1 MKIDVKDL
9 KNYADKEIVFDG
21 FVDAIRD
28 IKWVQFVVLRDSTG
42 KVQMTIEKSL
52 EENKEMV
59 ELISSLPLE
68 STVRVNCK
76 VVLNPNVKL
85 NGMELIPS
93 KIVVTS
99 RSENEL
105 PFNYKDL
112 DNVNLDTRLD
122 YRFIDLRNDKN
133 MKIFQI
139 QSVIVKYMREY
150 LYNNKF
156 TEIHTPKLIGAA
168 SESGSDVFEVKY
180 FDRKAYLAQS
190 PQFYKQMA
198 MASGFSR
205 IFEVAPCFRAE
216 NSNTS
221 RHATEFT
228 SFDVEFSYINSFD
241 DVMNLEAEML
251 AYALD
256 KTNSE
261 CGDIIKEVF
270 GLEIK
275 VPTLPFPKMALKDV
289 YKELEERYGYV
300 VPEEEKVDLTTEAER
315 LVYKLAQDK
324 FDHEFMFITDYP
336 AEKRAFY
343 HMRNEDGILQGYD
356 LIWRGVEITTGAQRE
371 HRYEE
376 LVKNAREKGLG
387 EDVKFYL
394 EFFKYGCPPHGGFA
408 IGVDRLTM
416 LLLGV
421 SNVKESMFLFRGPNR
436 LNP

>member
-1 MKIDVKDL
+1 
-9 KNYADKEIVFDG
+9 
-21 FVDAIRD
+21 
-28 IKWVQFVVLRDSTG
+28 
-42 KVQMTIEKSL
+42 
-52 EENKEMV
+52 
-59 ELISSLPLE
+59 
-68 STVRVNCK
+68 
-76 VVLNPNVKL
+76 
-85 NGMELIPS
+85 
-93 KIVVTS
+93 
-99 RSENEL
+99 
-105 PFNYKDL
+105 
-112 DNVNLDTRLD
+112 
-122 YRFIDLRNDKN
+122 
-133 MKIFQI
+133 
-139 QSVIVKYMREY
+139 MREY
-150 LYNNKF
+150 LYNHKF

-168 SESGSDVFEVKY
+168 SESGSEVFEVKY

-198 MASGFSR
+198 MASGFNR

-228 SFDVEFSYINSFD
+228 SFDVEFSYINSFN

-251 AYALD
+251 TYALT
-256 KTNSE
+256 KTNEE
-261 CGDIIKEVF
+261 CGEDIKNVF
-270 GLEIK
+270 GTEIK

-300 VPEEEKVDLTTEAER
+300 VPESEKNDLTTEAEK
-315 LVYKLAQDK
+315 LVYRLAKDK

-343 HMRNEDGILQGYD
+343 HMRDENGILQGYD

-376 LVKNAREKGLG
+376 IVKNANEKGLG

-408 IGVDRLTM
+408 IGIDRLTM
-416 LLLGV
+416 LLLGI